1 MNKGHGGGRG
11 VKVTTL
17 KGPGTLPETSALI
30 GGVAN
35 RPGNPSAKKT
45 SKTGHFNK
53 GGRAK

>member
-1 MNKGHGGGRG
+1 MNKGHGGGRN

-30 GGVAN
+30 GGVSN
-35 RPGNPSAKKT
+35 RTTNPSAKKT